1 MGRHFLPPYPYPFS
15 EPQMF
20 LQQLVNGVTLGSTY
34 SLIAIGFTLVL
45 GLLNMLNI
53 AHGDIFMFGA
63 FLGLS
68 LAMLG
73 IPLYLALILA
83 MLGAGILA
91 IVIERLCFRPL
102 RKAHFLMP
110 LLSTIAFG
118 ILLQNV
124 ATQIWGSEPSRYPQ
138 TTEVAHFQLGPI
150 LVSSI
155 DILIVLISLVLML
168 GIDLFV
174 RRTRFGRAM
183 RATSEKAQ
191 TASLLG
197 VDINRVIIFTFFT
210 SGALAGVAGVLTA
223 LVYLQIT
230 PFIGIRQGLIGMVA
244 MVIGG
249 VGNLRGAMI
258 GGLTIG
264 IIEIMNDAYFTAS
277 YRDIILYGLFFIFIV
292 FKPEGLF
299 GKKER

>member
-1 MGRHFLPPYPYPFS
+1 
-15 EPQMF
+15 MF

-73 IPLYLALILA
+73 VPLYLALILA
-83 MLGAGILA
+83 MLGAGVLA
-91 IVIERLCFRPL
+91 IIIERLCFRPL

-138 TTEVAHFQLGPI
+138 TTEVTQFQLGPVLI
-150 LVSSI
+150 SSI
-155 DILIVLISLVLML
+155 DVLIVVISLVLML
-168 GIDLFV
+168 GIDQFV

-258 GGLTIG
+258 AGLMIG

>member
-1 MGRHFLPPYPYPFS
+1 
-15 EPQMF
+15 MF
-20 LQQLVNGVTLGSTY
+20 LQQLVNGLTLGSTY
-34 SLIAIGFTLVL
+34 SLLALGFTLVL

-53 AHGDIFMFGA
+53 AHGDVFMFGA

-68 LAMLG
+68 FAMLG
-73 IPLYLALILA
+73 VPLYLALILA
-83 MLGAGILA
+83 MAGAGIVT
-91 IVIERLCFRPL
+91 IIIERLCFRPL

-118 ILLQNV
+118 IVLQNV
-124 ATQIWGSEPSRYPQ
+124 ATQIWGSEPVRYPQ
-138 TTEVAHFQLGPI
+138 ATEITQFQLGPV

-155 DILIVLISLVLML
+155 DIIILATSLVLML
-168 GIDLFV
+168 GIDQFV
-174 RRTRFGRAM
+174 KRTSFGRAM
-183 RATSEKAQ
+183 RATSEKPQ

-197 VDINRVIIFTFFT
+197 VNINWVIIFTFFV

-258 GGLTIG
+258 GGLIIG
-264 IIEIMNDAYFTAS
+264 IIEVMNDAYFTAG
-277 YRDIILYGLFFIFIV
+277 YRDIILFGLFLAFIV

-299 GKKER
+299 GTKER

>member
-1 MGRHFLPPYPYPFS
+1 MTSPEHFSLEQP
-15 EPQMF
+15 MF
-20 LQQLVNGVTLGSTY
+20 LQQLVNGITVGSTY
-34 SLIAIGFTLVL
+34 SLLAIGFTLVL
-45 GLLNMLNI
+45 GLLRMLNI

-68 LAMLG
+68 FAMLG
-73 IPLYLALILA
+73 IPLYLSLFLA
-83 MLGAGILA
+83 MVGAGIIA
-91 IVIERLCFRPL
+91 VICERLCFRPL

-138 TTEVAHFQLGPI
+138 TTEITQIQIGPVQ
-150 LVSSI
+150 VSSI
-155 DILIVLISLVLML
+155 DIVVIVISLVLMVV
-168 GIDLFV
+168 IDQFV
-174 RRTRFGRAM
+174 MRTNIGRAM
-183 RATSEKAQ
+183 RATSEKPI

-197 VDINRVIIFTFFT
+197 VDVNRIIFFTFFA
-210 SGALAGVAGVLTA
+210 SGAIAGVAGVLTA

-249 VGNLRGAMI
+249 MGSLRGAMI
-258 GGLTIG
+258 AGIMIG

-277 YRDIILYGLFFIFIV
+277 YRDIILFGLFLGFII

-299 GKKER
+299 GTKET

>member
-1 MGRHFLPPYPYPFS
+1 
-15 EPQMF
+15 MF
-20 LQQLVNGVTLGSTY
+20 LQQVINGLTLGSTY
-34 SLIAIGFTLVL
+34 SLLAIGFTLVL
-45 GLLNMLNI
+45 GLLQMLNI
-53 AHGDIFMFGA
+53 AHGDVFMVGA
-63 FLGLS
+63 FLGFS
-68 LAMLG
+68 FAMLG
-73 IPLYLALILA
+73 IPIYLALILA
-83 MLGAGILA
+83 VLGTGILA
-91 IVIERLCFRPL
+91 IIIERVCFRPL

-138 TTEVAHFQLGPI
+138 TTEITQFQLGPVLI
-150 LVSSI
+150 SSI
-155 DILIVLISLVLML
+155 DIIILGVSLFLMI
-168 GIDLFV
+168 GIDQFV

-183 RATSEKAQ
+183 RATSEKPE

-197 VDINRVIIFTFFT
+197 VDINRVIIFTFFV

-223 LVYLQIT
+223 LVFSQIT

-258 GGLTIG
+258 GGLLIG
-264 IIEIMNDAYFTAS
+264 LIEVMNDAYFTAS
-277 YRDIILYGLFFIFIV
+277 YRDIILFGLFFIFII

-299 GKKER
+299 GSRKR

>member
-1 MGRHFLPPYPYPFS
+1 
-15 EPQMF
+15 MF
-20 LQQLVNGVTLGSTY
+20 LQQLINGLTLGSTY
-34 SLIAIGFTLVL
+34 SLIALGFTLVL

-53 AHGDIFMFGA
+53 AHGDVFMFGA

-68 LAMLG
+68 FAMMG

-83 MLGAGILA
+83 MVGAGIIA
-91 IVIERLCFRPL
+91 IIIERACFRPL

-138 TTEVAHFQLGPI
+138 TTELAQFQLGPV
-150 LVSSI
+150 LVSSV
-155 DILIVLISLVLML
+155 DIIIIAISLFLMV
-168 GIDLFV
+168 GMDQFV

-197 VDINRVIIFTFFT
+197 VDVNRVIIFTFFA

-258 GGLTIG
+258 GGLIIG

-277 YRDIILYGLFFIFIV
+277 YRDIILFGLFFIFIV

-299 GKKER
+299 GVKES

>member
-1 MGRHFLPPYPYPFS
+1 
-15 EPQMF
+15 MF
-20 LQQLVNGVTLGSTY
+20 LQQLVNGLTLGSTY
-34 SLIAIGFTLVL
+34 SLLALGFTLVL

-53 AHGDIFMFGA
+53 AHGDVFMFGA

-68 LAMLG
+68 FAMLG
-73 IPLYLALILA
+73 MPLYLALILA
-83 MLGAGILA
+83 MVGAGIVT
-91 IVIERLCFRPL
+91 IIIERLCFRPL

-118 ILLQNV
+118 ILLQNL

-138 TTEVAHFQLGPI
+138 TTEIAQFQLGPV

-155 DILIVLISLVLML
+155 DIIILAISLLLMV
-168 GIDLFV
+168 GIDQFV

-183 RATSEKAQ
+183 RATSEKPQ
-191 TASLLG
+191 TANLLG
-197 VDINRVIIFTFFT
+197 VDINWVIIFTFFVY
-210 SGALAGVAGVLTA
+210 GALAGVAGVLTA

-249 VGNLRGAMI
+249 MGNLRGAMI
-258 GGLTIG
+258 GGLMIG
-264 IIEIMNDAYFTAS
+264 IIEIMNDAYFTAG
-277 YRDIILYGLFFIFIV
+277 YRDIILYGLFFAFIV

-299 GKKER
+299 GTTKKQS

>member
-1 MGRHFLPPYPYPFS
+1 
-15 EPQMF
+15 MF
-20 LQQLVNGVTLGSTY
+20 LQQLVNGLTLGSTY
-34 SLIAIGFTLVL
+34 SLLALGFTLVL
-45 GLLNMLNI
+45 GLLKMLNI
-53 AHGDIFMFGA
+53 AHGDVFMFGA

-68 LAMLG
+68 FAMLG
-73 IPLYLALILA
+73 MPLYLALILA
-83 MLGAGILA
+83 MVGAGVVTI
-91 IVIERLCFRPL
+91 IIERLCFRPL

-118 ILLQNV
+118 IVLQNV

-138 TTEVAHFQLGPI
+138 TTEITQFQLGPV

-155 DILIVLISLVLML
+155 DIIILATSILLMV
-168 GIDLFV
+168 GIDQFV
-174 RRTRFGRAM
+174 KRTSFGRAM
-183 RATSEKAQ
+183 RATSEKPQ

-197 VDINRVIIFTFFT
+197 VNIDWVIIFTFFV

-223 LVYLQIT
+223 LVYSQIT

-249 VGNLRGAMI
+249 IGNLRGAMI
-258 GGLTIG
+258 GGLMIG
-264 IIEIMNDAYFTAS
+264 IIEIMNDAYFTAG
-277 YRDIILYGLFFIFIV
+277 YRDIILFGLFLAFIV

-299 GKKER
+299 GTKEQ

>member
-1 MGRHFLPPYPYPFS
+1 
-15 EPQMF
+15 MF

-91 IVIERLCFRPL
+91 IIIERLCFRPL

-138 TTEVAHFQLGPI
+138 TTEVTQFQLGPV
-150 LVSSI
+150 LVSAI
-155 DILIVLISLVLML
+155 DILIVAISIFLML
-168 GIDLFV
+168 GIDQFV

-210 SGALAGVAGVLTA
+210 SGAMAGVAGVLTA

-258 GGLTIG
+258 GGLMIG
-264 IIEIMNDAYFTAS
+264 IIEVMNDAYFTAS
-277 YRDIILYGLFFIFIV
+277 YRDIILFGLFLIFIV

>member
-1 MGRHFLPPYPYPFS
+1 
-15 EPQMF
+15 MF

-83 MLGAGILA
+83 MLGTGILA
-91 IVIERLCFRPL
+91 IIIERLCFRPL

-138 TTEVAHFQLGPI
+138 TTEVAQFQLGPV

-155 DILIVLISLVLML
+155 DVLIVVISIVLML
-168 GIDLFV
+168 GIDQFV

-258 GGLTIG
+258 GGLMIG
-264 IIEIMNDAYFTAS
+264 IIEVMNDAYFTAS
-277 YRDIILYGLFFIFIV
+277 YRDIILFGLFLIFIV

>member
-1 MGRHFLPPYPYPFS
+1 
-15 EPQMF
+15 MF

-34 SLIAIGFTLVL
+34 SLLAIGFTLVL

-53 AHGDIFMFGA
+53 AHGDVFMFGA
-63 FLGLS
+63 FLGLTF
-68 LAMLG
+68 AMMGLP
-73 IPLYLALILA
+73 IYLALILA
-83 MLGAGILA
+83 MLGAGIVA
-91 IVIERLCFRPL
+91 IIIERLCFRPL

-118 ILLQNV
+118 ILLENV

-138 TTEVAHFQLGPI
+138 TTEVAQFQLGPV

-155 DILIVLISLVLML
+155 DILIVAISIVLML
-168 GIDLFV
+168 GIDQFV

-258 GGLTIG
+258 GGLMIG
-264 IIEIMNDAYFTAS
+264 IIEVMNDAYFTAS
-277 YRDIILYGLFFIFIV
+277 YRDIILFGLFLIFIV

>member
-1 MGRHFLPPYPYPFS
+1 MPPHPYPYS
-15 EPQMF
+15 EPRMF

-91 IVIERLCFRPL
+91 IIIERLCFRPL

-138 TTEVAHFQLGPI
+138 TTEVAQFQLGPV

-155 DILIVLISLVLML
+155 DILIVAISIFLML
-168 GIDLFV
+168 GIDQFV

-258 GGLTIG
+258 GGLMIG
-264 IIEIMNDAYFTAS
+264 IIEVMNDAYFTAS
-277 YRDIILYGLFFIFIV
+277 YRDIILFGLFLIFIV

-299 GKKER
+299 GKKEP

>member
-1 MGRHFLPPYPYPFS
+1 
-15 EPQMF
+15 MF
-20 LQQLVNGVTLGSTY
+20 LQQLINGLTLGSTY
-34 SLIAIGFTLVL
+34 SLIALGFTLVL

-53 AHGDIFMFGA
+53 AHGDVFMFGA

-68 LAMLG
+68 FAMMG

-83 MLGAGILA
+83 MVGAGIIA
-91 IVIERLCFRPL
+91 VIIERACFRPL

-138 TTEVAHFQLGPI
+138 TTELAQFQLGPV
-150 LVSSI
+150 LVSSV
-155 DILIVLISLVLML
+155 DIIIIAISLFLMV
-168 GIDLFV
+168 GMDQFV

-197 VDINRVIIFTFFT
+197 VDVNRVIIFTFFA

-258 GGLTIG
+258 GGLIIG

-277 YRDIILYGLFFIFIV
+277 YRDIILFGLFFIFIV

-299 GKKER
+299 GVKES

>member
-1 MGRHFLPPYPYPFS
+1 
-15 EPQMF
+15 MF

-63 FLGLS
+63 FLGWS
-68 LAMLG
+68 FAMLG
-73 IPLYLALILA
+73 VPLYLALILA
-83 MLGAGILA
+83 SLGAGILA
-91 IVIERLCFRPL
+91 VIIERLCFRPL

-138 TTEVAHFQLGPI
+138 TTEVAHFQLGPV

-155 DILIVLISLVLML
+155 DILIVAISIVLML
-168 GIDLFV
+168 GIDQFV

-223 LVYLQIT
+223 LFSLQIT

-258 GGLTIG
+258 GGLMIG

-277 YRDIILYGLFFIFIV
+277 YRDIILFGLFFIFIV

-299 GKKER
+299 GTKEK

>member
-1 MGRHFLPPYPYPFS
+1 
-15 EPQMF
+15 MF
-20 LQQLVNGVTLGSTY
+20 LQQLVNGLTLGSTY
-34 SLIAIGFTLVL
+34 SLLALGFTLVL

-53 AHGDIFMFGA
+53 AHGDVFMFGA

-68 LAMLG
+68 FAMLG
-73 IPLYLALILA
+73 MPLYLALILA
-83 MLGAGILA
+83 MVGAGIVT
-91 IVIERLCFRPL
+91 IIIERLCFRPL

-118 ILLQNV
+118 IVLQNV

-138 TTEVAHFQLGPI
+138 TTEIAQFQLGPV

-155 DILIVLISLVLML
+155 DIIILATSILLMV
-168 GIDLFV
+168 GIDQFV
-174 RRTRFGRAM
+174 KRTSFGRAM
-183 RATSEKAQ
+183 RATSEKPQ

-197 VDINRVIIFTFFT
+197 VNINWVIVFTFFV

-258 GGLTIG
+258 GGLIIG
-264 IIEIMNDAYFTAS
+264 IIEIMNDAYFTAG
-277 YRDIILYGLFFIFIV
+277 YRDIILFGLFLAFIV

-299 GKKER
+299 GTKER

>member
-1 MGRHFLPPYPYPFS
+1 
-15 EPQMF
+15 MF
-20 LQQLVNGVTLGSTY
+20 LQQLVNGLTLGSTY
-34 SLIAIGFTLVL
+34 SLLAMGFTLVL
-45 GLLNMLNI
+45 GLLKMLNI
-53 AHGDIFMFGA
+53 AHGDVFMFGA

-68 LAMLG
+68 FAMLG
-73 IPLYLALILA
+73 MPLYLALILA
-83 MLGAGILA
+83 MLGAGVVTI
-91 IVIERLCFRPL
+91 IIERVCFRPL

-118 ILLQNV
+118 ILLQNL

-138 TTEVAHFQLGPI
+138 TTEIAQFQLGPV

-155 DILIVLISLVLML
+155 DIIILAISLLLMV
-168 GIDLFV
+168 GIDQFV

-183 RATSEKAQ
+183 RATSENPQQAN
-191 TASLLG
+191 LLG
-197 VDINRVIIFTFFT
+197 VDINRVIILTFFA

-249 VGNLRGAMI
+249 IGNLRGAMI
-258 GGLTIG
+258 GGLMIG

-277 YRDIILYGLFFIFIV
+277 YRDIIVFGLFFVFIV

-299 GKKER
+299 GTREKQS